1 MEVQSA
7 KYSSRKERRR
17 VDLAPD
23 LVSTDLPEEELDT
36 NLSVLLVPPP
46 IYPLSTSLRAQSTKM
61 PSGGST
67 SFSFCDDPCT
77 CPRISIYICTSFILS
92 FIHSSFC
99 TATVTIPDSVWN
111 LKTFQLVGPLPPL
124 TRSVG
129 SLPRPCRHMR
139 RRSALTHLRCLR
151 GGGNAM

>member
-67 SFSFCDDPCT
+67 SFLFIW
-77 CPRISIYICTSFILS
+77 ISIHI
-92 FIHSSFC
+92 FIHSFIFFC
-99 TATVTIPDSVWN
+99 TTTVTIPDSRT
-111 LKTFQLVGPLPPL
+111 LTTFQLVGPCHRTL
-124 TRSVG
+124 G
-129 SLPRPCRHMR
+129 
-139 RRSALTHLRCLR
+139 
-151 GGGNAM
+151 